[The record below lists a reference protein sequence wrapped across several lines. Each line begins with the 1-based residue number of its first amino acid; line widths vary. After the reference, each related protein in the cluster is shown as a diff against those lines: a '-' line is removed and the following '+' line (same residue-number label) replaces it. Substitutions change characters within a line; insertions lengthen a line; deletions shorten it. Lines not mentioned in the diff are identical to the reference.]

1 MGKDKASPSS
11 LGRGQGCLSSR
22 VSGIQFD
29 LCSEYDNLQEKT
41 CSLSHRVSLGQKDN
55 LEAEQTKARSLVIF
69 LVFKGALG
77 GAGGRNSPGPH
88 RQPRLGVRPRCQ
100 PSNK

>member
-41 CSLSHRVSLGQKDN
+41 CSLSHEVSLGQKDV
-55 LEAEQTKARSLVIF
+55 LGAEQTKAQGLVIF
-69 LVFKGALG
+69 LVFEGALG
-77 GAGGRNSPGPH
+77 GTEGE
-88 RQPRLGVRPRCQ
+88 RLTRTPLTAQTWGLSMLSTFQ
-100 PSNK
+100 